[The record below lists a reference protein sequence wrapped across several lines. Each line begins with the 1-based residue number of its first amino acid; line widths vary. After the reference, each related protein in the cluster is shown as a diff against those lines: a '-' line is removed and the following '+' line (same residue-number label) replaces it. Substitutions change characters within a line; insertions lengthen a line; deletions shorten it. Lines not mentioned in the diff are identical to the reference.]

1 LHPRDRLR
9 GREPLRAREA
19 GRESPQD
26 LVRPA
31 QPPAEPEGGLLCFA
45 CGHPI
50 TSERERFAVGGAQE
64 HTFTNPGGWVYRIGC
79 FRRAPGCA
87 QAGEFTEEYSWFPGQ
102 AWRYAL
108 CAGCRTHLGWVFRG
122 ASAGAGGAAGSA
134 QPEFYGLILD
144 RLVGA
149 EGA

>member
-1 LHPRDRLR
+1 
-9 GREPLRAREA
+9 
-19 GRESPQD
+19 
-26 LVRPA
+26 VRPA
-31 QPPAEPEGGLLCFA
+31 EPSAEPEGALLCFA

-50 TSERERFAVGGAQE
+50 TSESERIAAGGAHE

-87 QAGEFTEEYSWFPGQ
+87 QAGEFTGEYSWFPGQ

-108 CAGCRTHLGWVFRG
+108 CAGCRAHLGWAFRG
-122 ASAGAGGAAGSA
+122 A

-144 RLVGA
+144 RLVGSP
-149 EGA
+149 